1 VWRGRGNGRF
11 LPYDEEMSDTPNKKF
26 NDIFV
31 GKDYEHWREIGEER
45 GWSMTTSTTT
55 RAEIEQALEEL
66 EENTLLMDG
75 FDEAFIGWSRR
86 INEPL
91 LAVYSYDGLIKVCT
105 ERDGMSFDE
114 AVEYVD
120 YNVVGAWVGEKTPI
134 IVMPFIH

>member
-1 VWRGRGNGRF
+1 
-11 LPYDEEMSDTPNKKF
+11 MSDTPEKKF
-26 NDIFV
+26 NDVFV
-31 GKDYEHWREIGEER
+31 GKEYDHWKEIGEER
-45 GWSMTTSTTT
+45 GWTMPTTTTT
-55 RAEIEQALEEL
+55 RAELQEALEEL
-66 EENTLLMDG
+66 GETTLLMDG

-105 ERDGMSFDE
+105 ERDGMDFEE

-120 YNVVGAWVGEKTPI
+120 YNVIGAWVGEQTPI

>member
-1 VWRGRGNGRF
+1 
-11 LPYDEEMSDTPNKKF
+11 MSETPNKPQ
-26 NDIFV
+26 DIFV
-31 GKDYEHWREIGEER
+31 GNTYEQWLEVGRER
-45 GWSMTTSTTT
+45 GWEMPSPTTT
-55 RAEIEQALEEL
+55 RADIQQALEEMD
-66 EENTLLMDG
+66 ETTLLMDG

-105 ERDGMSFDE
+105 ERDGMDYEE

-120 YNVVGAWVGEKTPI
+120 YNVVGAWIGEQTPI

>member
-1 VWRGRGNGRF
+1 
-11 LPYDEEMSDTPNKKF
+11 
-26 NDIFV
+26 
-31 GKDYEHWREIGEER
+31 
-45 GWSMTTSTTT
+45 MTTSTTT

>member
-1 VWRGRGNGRF
+1 
-11 LPYDEEMSDTPNKKF
+11 MSDTPNTPQ
-26 NDIFV
+26 DIFV
-31 GKDYEHWREIGEER
+31 GNTYEQWLAIGREQ
-45 GWSMTTSTTT
+45 GWEMPTEIVT
-55 RAEIEQALEEL
+55 RAEIQQALEEL
-66 EENTLLMDG
+66 EESTLLMDG

-120 YNVVGAWVGEKTPI
+120 YNVAGAWVGEQTPI
-134 IVMPFIH
+134 ILMTFIS

>member
-1 VWRGRGNGRF
+1 
-11 LPYDEEMSDTPNKKF
+11 MSDTPNKQF
-26 NDIFV
+26 NDVFV
-31 GKDYEHWREIGEER
+31 GKEYEHWKEIGEQR
-45 GWSMTTSTTT
+45 GWESGAKSAT
-55 RAEIEQALEEL
+55 RADIQQALEEMD
-66 EENTLLMDG
+66 ESTLLMDG

-120 YNVVGAWVGEKTPI
+120 FNVAGAWVGEQTPI

>member
-1 VWRGRGNGRF
+1 
-11 LPYDEEMSDTPNKKF
+11 MSDTPKKPK
-26 NDIFV
+26 DIFV
-31 GKDYEHWREIGEER
+31 GNTYEQWVETGEQR
-45 GWSMTTSTTT
+45 GWTLPTTTTT
-55 RAEIEQALEEL
+55 RAEIEEALEEI
-66 EENTLLMDG
+66 EESTLLMDG

-120 YNVVGAWVGEKTPI
+120 FNVVGAWVGEQTPI

>member
-1 VWRGRGNGRF
+1 
-11 LPYDEEMSDTPNKKF
+11 MSDTPDKPF
-26 NDIFV
+26 NDVFV
-31 GKDYEHWREIGEER
+31 GKEYEHWKEIGEER
-45 GWSMTTSTTT
+45 GWSMPTGVTT
-55 RAEIEQALEEL
+55 RAEIEQALEEI
-66 EENTLLMDG
+66 EESTLLMDG

-120 YNVVGAWVGEKTPI
+120 FNVAGAWVGEQTPI